1 MVWDFGDKMS
11 VGCWKRRTHQ
21 QECFSKA
28 IKVLKQVSWG
38 VLSVAIYSTA
48 LPNSKAPNCTASI
61 IKALRCAV
69 FLNNTQQDWSTYEW
83 DLQKT
88 FKPGRLTEATGR
100 AGISGDTWLSFSAV
114 QWKPRAASLTTV
126 MQRGSAGT
134 WRRNTAP
141 SPWYSESFKI
151 KEIWSAVFKTMH
163 FKIIPKPCVGLT
175 ANCMMTCVSNK
186 AEYLSFTCPST
197 LL

>member
-28 IKVLKQVSWG
+28 IKVQRQVSWG
-38 VLSVAIYSTA
+38 VLSVSTYSTIN
-48 LPNSKAPNCTASI
+48 PNSKAPHCMAG

-69 FLNNTQQDWSTYEW
+69 FLNNMQQDWSTYKW

-88 FKPGRLTEATGR
+88 LQPGRLPEATGR
-100 AGISGDTWLSFSAV
+100 AGISRNTWLSFTSAV
-114 QWKPRAASLTTV
+114 QWKPWAASLTTV
-126 MQRGSAGT
+126 MQGDSTGT

-141 SPWYSESFKI
+141 SPWYSESFKV

-163 FKIIPKPCVGLT
+163 FKIAPKLC
-175 ANCMMTCVSNK
+175 
-186 AEYLSFTCPST
+186 
-197 LL
+197 